1 MFVCLSTKALVGS
14 PLSVHR
20 MVGYLSLV
28 SYYKVSKDGNT
39 DERMLMICSLLTG
52 ADQLV
57 RVPVNKGPGGL
68 APLSAQD
75 GRLPFTY
82 AIL

>member
-1 MFVCLSTKALVGS
+1 MGS

-57 RVPVNKGPGGL
+57 RLPVNTGPGGL

-82 AIL
+82 AAVLSKPTALV

>member
-1 MFVCLSTKALVGS
+1 MLLLVQGM
-14 PLSVHR
+14 LD
-20 MVGYLSLV
+20 YLSLMPHFNV
-28 SYYKVSKDGNT
+28 TKDGVS
-39 DERMLMICSLLTG
+39 DRRMLMNRSLLTG

-57 RVPVNKGPGGL
+57 RVPVNTGPGGL